1 MEVPLVEHVGRGI
14 RLTEPGRALAGYARR
29 IFALA
34 GEAVRAMV
42 QLRGLEQ
49 GSLAVGASTTI
60 GIYLLPELFGLYHA
74 RYPGIELFLD
84 IGNTQQ
90 IVERLDSHA
99 LDLALVE
106 GPVDVMQHNLTAQPY
121 RDDELVLIAGPD
133 HPAARTGTITVTD
146 LPALTWILREPG
158 SGTRDV
164 VDQAL
169 ADVGVHIAPALEL
182 GSTEAI
188 KRAVA
193 VGLGVSIVPRR
204 TIEQELAL
212 RRLNVVPICGLAITR
227 QLTILQR
234 ADAAPIPAA
243 VAFLAMLQV
252 SEYAGCTIGYD
263 VQYLCHPDAG
273 GI

>member
-1 MEVPLVEHVGRGI
+1 M
-14 RLTEPGRALAGYARR
+14 A
-29 IFALA
+29 
-34 GEAVRAMV
+34 

-60 GIYLLPELFGLYHA
+60 GIYLLPELFGLFHA

-90 IVERLDSHA
+90 IVERLDSRT

-121 RDDELVLIAGPD
+121 RDDELVLIASPD
-133 HPAARTGTITVTD
+133 HALASAAAIAIRA
-146 LPALTWILREPG
+146 LPDLTWILREPG

-169 ADVGVHIAPALEL
+169 ADVGVRVTPALEL

-212 RRLNVVPICGLAITR
+212 SRLAVVPISGMTITR

-243 VAFLAMLQV
+243 VAFLEMLEV
-252 SEYAGCTIGYD
+252 SG
-263 VQYLCHPDAG
+263 
-273 GI
+273 